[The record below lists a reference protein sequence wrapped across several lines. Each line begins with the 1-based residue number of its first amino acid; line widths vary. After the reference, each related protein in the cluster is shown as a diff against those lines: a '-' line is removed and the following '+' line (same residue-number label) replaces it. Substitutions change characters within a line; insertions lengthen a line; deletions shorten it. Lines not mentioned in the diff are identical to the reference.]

1 VWLHGSDFPSSFTD
15 VIVYHNM
22 SKYGNRYWHQD
33 IWSDV
38 SMPFLSN
45 EKEIYLRFDLDEEA
59 FSKYKE
65 DNGLDPEMTMME
77 LQKLNNEEKDVK

>member
-1 VWLHGSDFPSSFTD
+1 
-15 VIVYHNM
+15 
-22 SKYGNRYWHQD
+22 
-33 IWSDV
+33 
-38 SMPFLSN
+38 MPFLSN